1 MYDNLD
7 QIYYEYKK
15 FIEQRSDYKPRVV
28 KYYTN
33 TSTYFPIISC
43 TLSNNTATDYC
54 TNDMIEQYEQYYYT
68 IDIYAKDKTEG
79 ANIKVASQVIVDE
92 LTKLTIQ
99 FFGEKLGMRKT
110 LNQPTPNADTSIF
123 RQTIRYQCLI
133 GNVRGNIIR
142 R

>member
-7 QIYYEYKK
+7 KIYYEYKQ
-15 FIEQRSDYKPRVV
+15 FIEQRSDYKPKVV

-43 TLSNNTATDYC
+43 TLTNNTATDNC
-54 TNDMIEQYEQYYYT
+54 TNDKIEQYEAYYYT
-68 IDIYAKDKTEG
+68 INIYAKDKTKG
-79 ANIKVASQVIVDE
+79 ANVVVASQVIVDE
-92 LTKLTIQ
+92 LTQLTIQ
-99 FFGEKLGMRKT
+99 FFGEKLNMLKT